1 MATRE
6 IEESELL
13 AKERVVGVY
22 NRMLAN
28 PKSRELLER
37 AYKTVEP
44 NASSPITDAKDEVMS
59 EVIKERE
66 ARIALEARLD
76 KEKEERD
83 AEKARSSFAS
93 EWDRQK
99 SRLRSQGYTD
109 EGIASVE
116 KLCEER
122 GIADLEAGAALH
134 DRLHPPA
141 EPVTPNGFGHWN
153 LFEPASRDGED
164 FKKLLDSKGE
174 DDMALRKM
182 VDGALTDMR
191 GGVRR

>member
-1 MATRE
+1 MAVRE
-6 IEESELL
+6 IDENELL
-13 AKERVVGVY
+13 QKERVVTVY
-22 NRMLAN
+22 NRMLQN
-28 PKSRELLER
+28 PKSRELLEK
-37 AYKTVEP
+37 AFKTIEP
-44 NASSPITDAKDEVMS
+44 NASAPITDAKAEVMA
-59 EVIKERE
+59 EVEKERE
-66 ARIALEARLD
+66 ARLALEARMD
-76 KEKEERD
+76 KERDEREAD
-83 AEKARSSFAS
+83 KARNQFAS
-93 EWDRQK
+93 EWDKQK

-141 EPVTPNGFGHWN
+141 DPVTPNGFGHWN